1 MSNSDSKNPLREV
14 SQTSTGSNLQGADA
28 ISNRLLL
35 RVSECAELTG
45 LPRSTIYVLLA
56 SGQLPS
62 IKIGRARRIRTQDL
76 LAWIDGK
83 PTSY

>member
-1 MSNSDSKNPLREV
+1 MSNSDSSNPLQEV
-14 SQTSTGSNLQGADA
+14 NQTGASLQGADT

-76 LAWIDGK
+76 LAWIESK
-83 PTSY
+83 PAAY